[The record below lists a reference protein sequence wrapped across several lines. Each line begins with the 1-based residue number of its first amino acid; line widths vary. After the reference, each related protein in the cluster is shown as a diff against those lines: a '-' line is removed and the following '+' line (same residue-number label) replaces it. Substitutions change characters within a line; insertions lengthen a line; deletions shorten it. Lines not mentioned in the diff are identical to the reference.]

1 MLSSLVFRA
10 SSSPGL
16 AGVVREMLLE
26 AADNI
31 IIRAVNESS
40 RSFKF
45 HNHGENVKVP
55 VAAFNKGASFVI
67 VNHQILRRLVL
78 NSNSNHVSSLILFAY
93 LKPA

>member
-31 IIRAVNESS
+31 IIKAVNESS

-55 VAAFNKGASFVI
+55 VAAFNKEKV
-67 VNHQILRRLVL
+67 LVSRGL
-78 NSNSNHVSSLILFAY
+78 LCDCEPSNFAKARFK
-93 LKPA
+93 L